1 MAKPL
6 SKDEVE
12 QYLSSVDLRSP
23 LEEALNVAVSNL
35 TRTPPIFLAGHF
47 AAKKIA
53 EEEKNIKLYKSILNS
68 LGVDPNIV
76 SEEGELTMT
85 NQDMEILPYNCAV
98 YSNISSTDES
108 ATSISTMSEE
118 SEL

>member
-1 MAKPL
+1 MVVSEL
-6 SKDEVE
+6 SRYSDWRFANYK
-12 QYLSSVDLRSP
+12 RHWC
-23 LEEALNVAVSNL
+23 
-35 TRTPPIFLAGHF
+35 HF
-47 AAKKIA
+47 ASKKIA

-98 YSNISSTDES
+98 NSNISSTDES
-108 ATSISTMSEE
+108 ATVTTEE